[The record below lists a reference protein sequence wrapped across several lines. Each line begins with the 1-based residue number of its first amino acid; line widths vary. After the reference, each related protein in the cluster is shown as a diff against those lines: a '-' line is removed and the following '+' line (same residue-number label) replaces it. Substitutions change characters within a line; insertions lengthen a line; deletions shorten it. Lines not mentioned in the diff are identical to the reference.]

1 MVDWIQGHPLGRKFK
16 ALVCHDGVFSTLN
29 QWSTEELFF
38 PIHDFEG
45 TFYENREGYEKWDPA
60 KFVDE
65 WATPQL
71 VRVSSL
77 SLTLDKNNGVANQG
91 IVIVCRSSTASWITA
106 CPSPRVWRRSTSCR
120 RRRCRASCW
129 CSLMRTT

>member
-1 MVDWIQGHPLGRKFK
+1 MYLPTVDWIQGHPLGRKFK

-71 VRVSSL
+71 VRVPSS
-77 SLTLDKNNGVANQG
+77 N
-91 IVIVCRSSTASWITA
+91 
-106 CPSPRVWRRSTSCR
+106 
-120 RRRCRASCW
+120 
-129 CSLMRTT
+129 

>member
-1 MVDWIQGHPLGRKFK
+1 MTLGGLDWIQGHPLGRKFK

-45 TFYENREGYEKWDPA
+45 TLMENREAYEKWDPA
-60 KFVDE
+60 RFVNE

-71 VRVSSL
+71 VSHLPSL
-77 SLTLDKNNGVANQG
+77 LLPH
-91 IVIVCRSSTASWITA
+91 TAS
-106 CPSPRVWRRSTSCR
+106 
-120 RRRCRASCW
+120 
-129 CSLMRTT
+129 